1 MIKKMFLGLL
11 PLLFFLPAHS
21 QQWDIQL
28 PEYSVEAVTFA
39 YEGQTTDW
47 GVSYLKSAEFW
58 SRSRGQQAIAFIL
71 DTGVETGHPD
81 LKDRVILEYCKNF
94 TESTAGFQD
103 IHGHGTHCAG
113 ITAAS
118 DNAIGVVGNAPQA
131 AIVAVKV
138 LNDQGSGS
146 FTNVALGIRYVADLV
161 LTGQYAGKR
170 KVISMSLGG
179 GGGAPE
185 LESAIN
191 YAISKGVF
199 ITAAA
204 GNSGCNVDNTI
215 GYPGRYPAVVT
226 VASIG
231 PGELPSGF
239 SSCGE
244 QMDVAAP
251 GEQILSTGKGGSYVK
266 LSGTSMATPG
276 VAGVICNIISAYPA
290 IKNQADLEKY
300 LRARAKDLPPTGWD
314 KRTGYG
320 STVMTGYLTP
330 PDGGDNPPP
339 PPPPPT
345 DPIRAFRTITIP
357 IAGQYS
363 FVWKASNETAFHRAT
378 VAEIVIDVK
387 TNKWSDVAI
396 RNAIQKTDA
405 FFANGNRGFGLLDD
419 ADLYEAGRWSAYFLA
434 LLTRDESNTLIVR
447 GMTVQDEVGN
457 MIWFDGQKD
466 KIRDLPAAS
475 GLFHSRKSKAV
486 KVLKETAR
494 DGATTFAK

>member
-1 MIKKMFLGLL
+1 MRKFILGLL
-11 PLLFFLPAHS
+11 ALLFLLPAHS
-21 QQWDIQL
+21 QHWDIQL

-47 GVSYLKSAEFW
+47 GVHYLKSAEFW
-58 SRSRGQQAIAFIL
+58 SKSRGQGAIGFIL

-81 LKDRVILEYCKNF
+81 LKDRVILEYCKDF
-94 TESTAGFQD
+94 TGSAVGFQD

-118 DNAIGVVGNAPQA
+118 DNALGVVGNAPQA
-131 AIVAVKV
+131 SIVAIKV

-146 FTNVALGIRYVADLV
+146 FQTVALGIRYVADLV
-161 LTGQYAGKR
+161 LTNQHAGKK

-185 LESAIN
+185 LEAAIA

-199 ITAAA
+199 IVAAA
-204 GNSGCNVDNTI
+204 GNSGCNIDNTI
-215 GYPGRYPAVVT
+215 GYPGRYPSVIT

-231 PGELPSGF
+231 KTELPSGF

-244 QMDVAAP
+244 QIDVSAP
-251 GEQILSTGKGGSYVK
+251 GEQIYSTGKGGGYVY

-276 VAGVICNIISAYPA
+276 VAGVICNIVSAYPQ
-290 IKNQADLEKY
+290 IKTQADLEKY
-300 LRARAKDLPPTGWD
+300 LRAKAKDLPPTGWD

-320 STVMTGYLTP
+320 STVMTGYLVP
-330 PDGGDNPPP
+330 PDGSDNPPP
-339 PPPPPT
+339 PPPG
-345 DPIRAFRTITIP
+345 DPVRAFRTITIP

-363 FVWKASNETAFHRAT
+363 FIWKGANETTFHRAT
-378 VAEIVIDVK
+378 VSEIVIDAK
-387 TNKWSDVAI
+387 TNRWSDAAI
-396 RNAIQKTDA
+396 KNAIQKTDA

-419 ADLYEAGRWSAYFLA
+419 ADLYEAGRWCAYFLA
-434 LLTRDESNTLIVR
+434 LLTRDERTTLFVR

-457 MIWFDGQKD
+457 TLWFDGQKD
-466 KIRDLPAAS
+466 KARDLPAAA
-475 GLFHSRKSKAV
+475 GLFHSRKSKAA
-486 KVLKETAR
+486 KVLKDAAR